1 MPPDGNT
8 GALNSEREPCP
19 PAPRHRRLKD
29 PFGGQRCTN
38 AESALL
44 DVGELNNSIDLGRQ
58 TAHVQIADCQIRRMV
73 KIISGDVGA
82 EGFHVG
88 VYHRHRSRSG
98 GSHHSSHPSAE
109 DGNTG
114 KSQFRTKPDGVRQD
128 WPSVPKVDAS
138 SPHQRRPRQWLG
150 VFSKLSGDKIFF
162 RCCGRL
168 GRAVSTH

>member
-8 GALNSEREPCP
+8 GALNPERERCP
-19 PAPRHRRLKD
+19 PAPRRRLKD
-29 PFGGQRCTN
+29 LFGGQRCTN

-58 TAHVQIADCQIRRMV
+58 TAHVQIADCQIQQMV
-73 KIISGDVGA
+73 KIISGDVSA

-98 GSHHSSHPSAE
+98 GRAPFFSSLCGRWKHRKEPVSDE
-109 DGNTG
+109 TG
-114 KSQFRTKPDGVRQD
+114 RCKAGLAQRPESGCL
-128 WPSVPKVDAS
+128 
-138 SPHQRRPRQWLG
+138 PHRRRLRQWLG